1 VAKRYII
8 VTQHGYLGGDYPTKK
23 AALKALRE
31 EVKASAKSCRRS
43 HKRCSVIRSAA
54 TGHYEIKI
62 GGRQGY
68 HLWQS
73 YRVRKD

>member
-1 VAKRYII
+1 VRKRYII
-8 VTQHGYLGGDYPTKK
+8 VTQHGYYGGEYVTKGAAQK
-23 AALKALRE
+23 AMRE
-31 EVKASAKSCRRS
+31 IIRESAAACRRS
-43 HKRCSVIRSAA
+43 HKRCSIIKHP
-54 TGHYEIKI
+54 THYEIKI